1 MHVFP
6 MRAFLVPLVL
16 LICHLG
22 EAKNIPSEDESSHLQ
37 TALHFDIKSELRDLR
52 DMMVLQRAELSHTMT
67 ELRDTKT
74 EVEGLKTEISVM
86 ESRLMSSERQLEAMK
101 TENAVFVTPAVLSR
115 VTSTER
121 EVEKLQ
127 RENAERPKVAFSTS
141 LGKTGHLGQF
151 NTATTV
157 VYKNI
162 FTNTGGHYNQ
172 ATGIFTAP
180 VRGVYHFSFTI
191 GDFLQSTVMG
201 LSLFKNEQQIIHSGE
216 VGDHQQFR
224 YASNAVILQLEV
236 GDVIFMQL
244 PANYR
249 IYDDS
254 NHRNTF
260 NGILLFPV

>member
-1 MHVFP
+1 MHIFP
-6 MRAFLVPLVL
+6 MRAFLTPLVL

-22 EAKNIPSEDESSHLQ
+22 VAKDIPSEDESSHLQ

-52 DMMVLQRAELSHTMT
+52 DMVVQQRAELSRTMT

-74 EVEGLKTEISVM
+74 QVEVLKTENSVM
-86 ESRLMSSERQLEAMK
+86 GSRLMRSEGQLEALK
-101 TENAVFVTPAVLSR
+101 T
-115 VTSTER
+115 
-121 EVEKLQ
+121 
-127 RENAERPKVAFSTS
+127 ENAERPKVAFSTS
-141 LGKTGHLGQF
+141 LGKTGHQGPF

-162 FTNTGGHYNQ
+162 FTNTGEHYNQ

-180 VRGVYHFSFTI
+180 VRGVYYFSFTM

-201 LSLFKNEQQIIHSGE
+201 LSLFKNEQLIIHSGE

-224 YASNAVILQLEV
+224 NASNAVILQLEV
-236 GDVIFMQL
+236 GDVVFMQL

-260 NGILLFPV
+260 IGILLFPV

>member
-1 MHVFP
+1 
-6 MRAFLVPLVL
+6 MRAFLTPLVL

-22 EAKNIPSEDESSHLQ
+22 VAKDIPSEDESSHLQ

-52 DMMVLQRAELSHTMT
+52 DMVVQQRAELSRTMT

-74 EVEGLKTEISVM
+74 QVEVLKTENSVM
-86 ESRLMSSERQLEAMK
+86 GSRLMSSEGQLEALK
-101 TENAVFVTPAVLSR
+101 T
-115 VTSTER
+115 
-121 EVEKLQ
+121 
-127 RENAERPKVAFSTS
+127 ENAERPKVAFSTS
-141 LGKTGHLGQF
+141 LGKTGHQGPF

-162 FTNTGGHYNQ
+162 FTNTGEHYNQ

-180 VRGVYHFSFTI
+180 VRGVYYFSFTM

-201 LSLFKNEQQIIHSGE
+201 LSLFKNEQLIIHSGE

-224 YASNAVILQLEV
+224 NASNAVILQLEV
-236 GDVIFMQL
+236 GDVVFMQL

-260 NGILLFPV
+260 IGILLFPV

>member
-1 MHVFP
+1 
-6 MRAFLVPLVL
+6 MR
-16 LICHLG
+16 
-22 EAKNIPSEDESSHLQ
+22 

-52 DMMVLQRAELSHTMT
+52 DMVVQQRAELSRTMT

-74 EVEGLKTEISVM
+74 QVEVLKTENSVM
-86 ESRLMSSERQLEAMK
+86 GSRLMRSEGQLEALK
-101 TENAVFVTPAVLSR
+101 T
-115 VTSTER
+115 
-121 EVEKLQ
+121 
-127 RENAERPKVAFSTS
+127 ENAERPKVAFSTS
-141 LGKTGHLGQF
+141 LGKTGHQGPF

-162 FTNTGGHYNQ
+162 FTNTGEHYNQ

-180 VRGVYHFSFTI
+180 VRGVYYFSFTM

-201 LSLFKNEQQIIHSGE
+201 LSLFKNEQLIIHSGE

-224 YASNAVILQLEV
+224 NASNAVILQLEV
-236 GDVIFMQL
+236 GDVVFMQL

-260 NGILLFPV
+260 IGILLFPV

>member
-1 MHVFP
+1 
-6 MRAFLVPLVL
+6 
-16 LICHLG
+16 
-22 EAKNIPSEDESSHLQ
+22 
-37 TALHFDIKSELRDLR
+37 
-52 DMMVLQRAELSHTMT
+52 MVVQQRAELSRTMT

-74 EVEGLKTEISVM
+74 QVEVLKTENSVM
-86 ESRLMSSERQLEAMK
+86 GSRLMRSEGQLEALK
-101 TENAVFVTPAVLSR
+101 T
-115 VTSTER
+115 
-121 EVEKLQ
+121 
-127 RENAERPKVAFSTS
+127 ENAERPKVAFSTS
-141 LGKTGHLGQF
+141 LGKTGHQGPF

-162 FTNTGGHYNQ
+162 FTNTGEHYNQ

-180 VRGVYHFSFTI
+180 VRGVYYFSFTM

-201 LSLFKNEQQIIHSGE
+201 LSLFKNEQLIIHSGE

-224 YASNAVILQLEV
+224 NASNAVILQLEV
-236 GDVIFMQL
+236 GDVVFMQL

-260 NGILLFPV
+260 IGILLFPV

>member
-1 MHVFP
+1 MHIFP
-6 MRAFLVPLVL
+6 MRAFLTPLVL

-22 EAKNIPSEDESSHLQ
+22 VAKDIPSEDESSHLQ

-52 DMMVLQRAELSHTMT
+52 DMVVQQRAELSRTMT

-74 EVEGLKTEISVM
+74 QVEVLKTENSVM
-86 ESRLMSSERQLEAMK
+86 GSRLMRSEGQLEALK
-101 TENAVFVTPAVLSR
+101 TENAGKNFVH
-115 VTSTER
+115 
-121 EVEKLQ
+121 Q
-127 RENAERPKVAFSTS
+127 MNYF
-141 LGKTGHLGQF
+141 
-151 NTATTV
+151 
-157 VYKNI
+157 YKNI
-162 FTNTGGHYNQ
+162 FTNTGEHYNQ

-180 VRGVYHFSFTI
+180 VRGVYYFSFTM

-201 LSLFKNEQQIIHSGE
+201 LSLFKNEQLIIHSGE

-224 YASNAVILQLEV
+224 NASNAVILQLEV
-236 GDVIFMQL
+236 GDVVFMQL

-260 NGILLFPV
+260 IGILLFPV

>member
-1 MHVFP
+1 

-22 EAKNIPSEDESSHLQ
+22 EAKNIQSEHESSDLQ
-37 TALHFDIKSELRDLR
+37 TS
-52 DMMVLQRAELSHTMT
+52 
-67 ELRDTKT
+67 
-74 EVEGLKTEISVM
+74 
-86 ESRLMSSERQLEAMK
+86 
-101 TENAVFVTPAVLSR
+101 
-115 VTSTER
+115 

-127 RENAERPKVAFSTS
+127 RENHSLYSPAFTERPKVAFSTS
-141 LGKTGHLGQF
+141 LGKTGHQGPF

-157 VYKNI
+157 VYKYI
-162 FTNTGGHYNQ
+162 FTNTGDHYNQ
-172 ATGIFTAP
+172 TTGIFTAP
-180 VRGVYHFSFTI
+180 VRGVYHFSFTM
-191 GDFLQSTVMG
+191 GDFLETTMG

-216 VGDHQQFR
+216 VGDHRQFR

-236 GDVIFMQL
+236 RDVIFMQL

-260 NGILLFPV
+260 TGILLFPV

>member
-1 MHVFP
+1 MHIFP
-6 MRAFLVPLVL
+6 MRAFLTPLVL

-22 EAKNIPSEDESSHLQ
+22 VAKEIPSEDESSHLQ
-37 TALHFDIKSELRDLR
+37 TALHFDINSELRDLR
-52 DMMVLQRAELSHTMT
+52 DMVVLQRAELSRTMT
-67 ELRDTKT
+67 ELRDTKIQV
-74 EVEGLKTEISVM
+74 EVLKTENSVM
-86 ESRLMSSERQLEAMK
+86 GSRLMSSEGQLEALK
-101 TENAVFVTPAVLSR
+101 TENAAILSR
-115 VTSTER
+115 VTSTEG
-121 EVEKLQ
+121 EVAKLQ

-141 LGKTGHLGQF
+141 LGKTGHQGPF
-151 NTATTV
+151 NIATTV

-162 FTNTGGHYNQ
+162 FTNTGEHYNQ

-180 VRGVYHFSFTI
+180 VRGVYHFSFTM

-236 GDVIFMQL
+236 GDVVFMQL

-260 NGILLFPV
+260 IGILLFPV